1 MDIMSLLLQRRSVRK
16 YSDKEVTKEIL
27 EQVVA
32 AGLLAPTSKNR
43 RPWQFHVVQ
52 NRDALVQLS
61 QAKASGATFLAEAP
75 AAIVVTGDETVSDV
89 WVEDVSIAMSF
100 IMLQAESLGL
110 GSCWVQMHLRS
121 DANGVDAEDNVR
133 RMLGVSSEQRIV
145 GVLGVGYNAFAMKPK
160 TMNDVDMSRVHWID

>member
-27 EQVVA
+27 EHVVA

-75 AAIVVTGDETVSDV
+75 TAIVVTGDETVSDV

-110 GSCWVQMHLRS
+110 GSC
-121 DANGVDAEDNVR
+121 
-133 RMLGVSSEQRIV
+133 
-145 GVLGVGYNAFAMKPK
+145 
-160 TMNDVDMSRVHWID
+160 